1 MATIWQKAFS
11 RIFWKNRPNTG
22 TPLGE
27 SKLLPMDASIDEID
41 DRVVTL
47 QQTKAEQS
55 DFLTSIKNIQF
66 NRQTGVFTITKFN
79 DTTFTIDTDLEKIA
93 VNFDYDDDPT
103 SAHYQQI
110 ILTLIDGTV
119 KYIDLSALITQYE
132 FIDTATIHFSVG
144 ADGKISAT
152 VIDGSITES
161 KLQPNYLGDI
171 RVETA
176 KSQQY
181 MTNAQTAQNAAET
194 AQGLAEDAQE
204 AAETAQGLAET
215 AQTGAEDARDRASAS
230 ATSAST
236 SETNALASATQ
247 AGTYASNASTSA
259 SNASTSESNAS
270 TYAANASN
278 SASSASQ
285 SATSAS
291 DNAQDSEAWA
301 VGQKNGQD
309 VPSTDPR
316 YHNNSKYY
324 AEQAEASLSNTVRSF
339 NGRNGAVAPTDGD
352 YNIEQISPLNGA
364 TVGQVPVIQNVGT
377 AQEPVYKFG
386 MQFVSGGGIFY
397 GTCTGEEANQIK
409 AVTVSNEQNFKLKAG
424 SILAVKFD
432 ANNTY
437 SATTENPVKLNVNN
451 TGAKQIYGGNT
462 ATPTGTNT
470 TYFGRLNYYNYYVY
484 DGTYWVWAG
493 SSADNNTT
501 YTPQTLGF
509 GYATCSTA
517 AATTAKVAT
526 LSGYS
531 LVTNGIV
538 SVKFTNSVPANAT
551 LNINNRGA
559 KNIYYQGAKI
569 VAGVIKAG
577 DIATFVYSGNY
588 NLICIDRG
596 SNGHIIQNSSGTDM
610 TQRAKMQFPDSHV
623 SDDSTNGRTVIENVK
638 EVTLS
643 ELSQATERGMY
654 LATDE
659 ESVPIGEIE
668 EDYVEVVA
676 DGEKTIATL
685 MGELYA
691 LSDMSKLSGKSFLV
705 EKHTSGNNYVYN
717 IEYFTSINAIFT
729 NTIISSN
736 TRHIMTLT
744 MASTGSRI
752 DDYAGNITDYSSS
765 KLSNGTK
772 ITLHYG
778 TSSGTVEL
786 NTDARTWKYVA
797 RVTDHNA
804 ISIPTGVREIFCLGE
819 FGNMSVIFPTSV
831 GNARSGYYSSAN
843 DNGDIYVA
851 YSNNQLVVIK
861 YLINGLDV
869 ISQGVKVYYR

>member
-11 RIFWKNRPNTG
+11 RIFWKNRPKTG

-41 DRVVTL
+41 NRVVTL

-132 FIDTATIHFSVG
+132 FTDSATIDFSVG

-247 AGTYASNASTSA
+247 AETYASNASTSA

-278 SASSASQ
+278 SASSAGQ

-291 DNAQDSEAWA
+291 DSAQDSEAWA
-301 VGQKNGQD
+301 VGKRNGVD

-324 AEQAEASLSNTVRSF
+324 AEQAETSLSNTVRSF

-364 TVGQVPVIQNVGT
+364 QVGQVPVVTNIGT
-377 AQEPVYKFG
+377 EEDPELVFKMGA
-386 MQFVSGGGIFY
+386 GGG
-397 GTCTGEEANQIK
+397 GGH
-409 AVTVSNEQNFKLKAG
+409 
-424 SILAVKFD
+424 SIID
-432 ANNTY
+432 
-437 SATTENPVKLNVNN
+437 SE
-451 TGAKQIYGGNT
+451 GNT
-462 ATPTGTNT
+462 M
-470 TYFGRLNYYNYYVY
+470 
-484 DGTYWVWAG
+484 
-493 SSADNNTT
+493 
-501 YTPQTLGF
+501 PQE
-509 GYATCSTA
+509 TA
-517 AATTAKVAT
+517 
-526 LSGYS
+526 
-531 LVTNGIV
+531 
-538 SVKFTNSVPANAT
+538 
-551 LNINNRGA
+551 
-559 KNIYYQGAKI
+559 
-569 VAGVIKAG
+569 
-577 DIATFVYSGNY
+577 
-588 NLICIDRG
+588 
-596 SNGHIIQNSSGTDM
+596 
-610 TQRAKMQFPDSHV
+610 MQFPDSFV
-623 SDDSTNGRTVIENVK
+623 SDDETNGRTIVENIK
-638 EVTLS
+638 EHTTKADYDN
-643 ELSQATERGMY
+643 ATEDGFHVI
-654 LATDE
+654 DD
-659 ESVPIGEIE
+659 GEDAVIHPSSD
-668 EDYVEVVA
+668 DYVEVEQVT
-676 DGEKTIATL
+676 GGTKTYATL
-685 MGELYA
+685 LNELYA
-691 LSDMSKLSGKSFLV
+691 LVDFNKVSKNAILTLNGIIYNPIIVQNDGCYFSRSG
-705 EKHTSGNNYVYN
+705 
-717 IEYFTSINAIFT
+717 IEYNLPANFEIGVLESNSYYNFYQNNQYT
-729 NTIISSN
+729 NRANDTVPV
-736 TRHIMTLT
+736 
-744 MASTGSRI
+744 
-752 DDYAGNITDYSSS
+752 
-765 KLSNGTK
+765 GTK
-772 ITLHYG
+772 FTLYYG
-778 TSSGTVEL
+778 NKKAVVDLQTTANRCLLPDGETTVADVVDCDKTTAGTYALKCTV
-786 NTDARTWKYVA
+786 DAQ
-797 RVTDHNA
+797 
-804 ISIPTGVREIFCLGE
+804 
-819 FGNMSVIFPTSV
+819 GNKT
-831 GNARSGYYSSAN
+831 YSW
-843 DNGDIYVA
+843 V
-851 YSNNQLVVIK
+851 
-861 YLINGLDV
+861 
-869 ISQGVKVYYR
+869 